1 MRLRT
6 ASSDT
11 LVTSTSHPRTE
22 FCPSPSGYQPHTH
35 EHPNQ
40 PIWIVTNLK
49 LAEREGL
56 ITFVSN
62 NIDCFAWSHA
72 DARHQPL
79 DPHLLLRDQPRVPTD
94 SPEASTLLQR
104 PNVVIFKKTPEKWRM
119 CVDFTD
125 LNKACTKDSF
135 PLPRIDQLV
144 DTTTSFAL
152 LSFLDAYSGYNQ
164 IRINPTDDS
173 VLIREPNAIQWAV
186 YYVHRALTEA
196 ETRYPILEK
205 LALTLVV
212 KARRLCSY
220 FQAHPISVLTN
231 QHLQQVLHRLEVS
244 KRLIRWFVELRE
256 FHIDYKPQP
265 AAKGFTPAIL
275 TAIEQTVISAPT
287 FDEREEPSS
296 MVHLTYTAVVPGS
309 CLPLQT
315 EPK

>member
-11 LVTSTSHPRTE
+11 LI
-22 FCPSPSGYQPHTH
+22 G
-35 EHPNQ
+35 
-40 PIWIVTNLK
+40 TNLK

-56 ITFVSN
+56 IIFVSN

-72 DARHQPL
+72 DARHRPL
-79 DPHLLLRDQPRVPTD
+79 DPHLLLRDQPRVPID
-94 SPEASTLLQR
+94 SPEASTRLQR
-104 PNVVIFKKTPEKWRM
+104 PNVVIFKKTHEKWRM
-119 CVDFTD
+119 YVDFTN
-125 LNKACTKDSF
+125 LNKAYPKDSF

-144 DTTTSFAL
+144 DAITSFTL
-152 LSFLDAYSGYNQ
+152 LSFLEPKTYIGAAPILSKLEPGETLGIYLSFYVSAVS
-164 IRINPTDDS
+164 S
-173 VLIREPNAIQWAV
+173 VQWAV

-196 ETRYPILEK
+196 ETRYPIIEK

-231 QHLQQVLHRLEVS
+231 QHLQQVLHRLEAS

-265 AAKGFTPAIL
+265 AVKGFTPAIL
-275 TAIEQTVISAPT
+275 TAIEETVISAPT
-287 FDEREEPSS
+287 FHEREEPSS
-296 MVHLTYTAVVPGS
+296 MVHLNCFTS
-309 CLPLQT
+309 FICR
-315 EPK
+315 